1 MTDNKIITDI
11 LLSLGKFL
19 DKSTLNSCLRL
30 DELDIRGAWYHDLA
44 QPTNEQWK
52 LKNLTLDWID
62 SPFLKNCVALESL
75 SIPQML
81 KVGNGS
87 DYGINPFLMT
97 VLKELQ
103 TMPKMNTI
111 IFEGVGNAV
120 DDIFERQGPEN
131 PSNTA
136 ADVWNNTVGE
146 WEGQQFTLWE
156 IVCFLEVMTPCHLP
170 AEIIFSVGEYLD
182 GPSLYACLQTGGTG
196 YSWRVVFQAAVTAL
210 FLSRGYDVPVSRAF
224 GGHRSVHGSG
234 LDKDGTDSSTACL
247 YTAPEDAEPKD
258 HLDREVD
265 EMGCKGRVHQG
276 ASRWK
281 RLFGS

>member
-1 MTDNKIITDI
+1 
-11 LLSLGKFL
+11 
-19 DKSTLNSCLRL
+19 
-30 DELDIRGAWYHDLA
+30 
-44 QPTNEQWK
+44 
-52 LKNLTLDWID
+52 
-62 SPFLKNCVALESL
+62 
-75 SIPQML
+75 ML

-156 IVCFLEVMTPCHLP
+156 IVCFLEV
-170 AEIIFSVGEYLD
+170 
-182 GPSLYACLQTGGTG
+182 
-196 YSWRVVFQAAVTAL
+196 
-210 FLSRGYDVPVSRAF
+210 
-224 GGHRSVHGSG
+224 
-234 LDKDGTDSSTACL
+234 
-247 YTAPEDAEPKD
+247 
-258 HLDREVD
+258 
-265 EMGCKGRVHQG
+265 
-276 ASRWK
+276 
-281 RLFGS
+281 